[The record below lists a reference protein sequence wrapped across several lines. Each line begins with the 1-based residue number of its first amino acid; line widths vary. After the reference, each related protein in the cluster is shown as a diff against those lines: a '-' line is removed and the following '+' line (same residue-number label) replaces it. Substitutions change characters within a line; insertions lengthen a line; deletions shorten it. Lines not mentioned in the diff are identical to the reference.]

1 MINGNLEFE
10 EIPLE
15 TLIGEFGKTIN
26 CDEIKT
32 IERVKDEFIK
42 YLSENTQ
49 STSLDEYLSWILYD
63 FKEEFCEKIS
73 EYGFDQTLSTYKQ
86 RELAEYVKDY
96 KNFSNEFFDI
106 IPDDKDK
113 THYNHEI
120 WKIFSNYLLFE
131 GTGVVFAGF
140 DMDNFYPSY
149 FEINIHFNNNGDIIY
164 DEVDSKTNC
173 KEPVIKVFAINEEAY
188 AFLTGVSSDFEEH
201 INRHLKYF
209 KDDFLVEFRENLT
222 GKNYDS
228 KDIEYIISS
237 INLYLN
243 NFYSNICE
251 SIENYKLRS
260 LNVISESSGY
270 LPKTILWELANHL
283 IVLSALKQKFSSEN
297 ETVSIETEGV
307 FLTKKNGI
315 EWMKKRT

>member
-1 MINGNLEFE
+1 M
-10 EIPLE
+10 
-15 TLIGEFGKTIN
+15 
-26 CDEIKT
+26 
-32 IERVKDEFIK
+32 
-42 YLSENTQ
+42 
-49 STSLDEYLSWILYD
+49 
-63 FKEEFCEKIS
+63 
-73 EYGFDQTLSTYKQ
+73 
-86 RELAEYVKDY
+86 AEYVKDY